1 VSTADTTTARNTTL
15 HRYIIGHA
23 ALALGVLL
31 VATAKLPGPTGPLWV
46 AIGMLV
52 LYTVA
57 GLAPVEVRLR
67 SQGVQFAWG
76 EAAVIIGLV
85 VLPPSTM
92 IWAAALGRLAAE
104 LIGRRPLEK
113 LTLNVA
119 KQIVAVSAAATLS
132 YLVAGT
138 EVDPFTVRGGIALI
152 AATAVYALLAAFSV
166 SVAISLA
173 NATRLRLMPLH
184 RVELVAIA
192 GNIGVAYASLALL
205 RFDPR
210 LLFAIP
216 PLIVFLRVTY
226 GYRLRTQTEREAWQ
240 RLAAATDRF
249 SEVDLAQVLGTAV
262 TSAAELF
269 GADEVEV
276 LVRLGAEPDGLARG
290 DAHGVSWAGAAADAP
305 AADEAQTIVA
315 PLGGQRDTDTDGG
328 PGELRLRFR
337 GAVRLSDRE
346 RYALR
351 TFAASLGTALRN
363 AYAYAEAQ
371 RRATR
376 SAHDAAHDPLTG
388 LANRRYLLD
397 AGEQVLR
404 EQPARGTQ
412 AMVLIDLDHFKEVND
427 TLGHSAGDEVLT
439 AIGRRLATAAGA
451 DDIVVRLGG
460 DEFAVLFV
468 ALPAPALAV
477 HRARQMLATLDPPI
491 EVDGI
496 RITVGGSAGVALAP
510 VQGGVGELLRRA
522 DVAMYQAKRDGNR
535 LAQYARQR
543 DTADIGRLA
552 LGGELRAALVGDQ
565 FTLRYQPIVELNSG
579 RISAAEALARW
590 DHPYRGEMLPKHFLT
605 AIERSDLLPE
615 FTDLVLDR
623 ALAAADDWARA
634 GRPIGVAV
642 NLSPRSLLDPGL
654 VLLVERRLAAGRV
667 PPERL
672 TLELTETRNLSRLD
686 TVDET
691 LRGLRELGVRVAL
704 DDFGTGS
711 SSLGMLARVPV
722 DELKIDRG
730 FVAGLVTSPEP
741 AAVVRAAID
750 LGRSLDLSVVAEGV
764 ESQQQRALLFELGC
778 PFGSGYLFSR
788 PVAGEKVAELLAAD
802 TPLAPAMSN
811 DAQVIRIPPAR
822 LTRNPRRRL

>member
-1 VSTADTTTARNTTL
+1 MSTADASTARNTTL
-15 HRYIIGHA
+15 RRYIIGHA
-23 ALALGVLL
+23 ALAFGVLL
-31 VATAKLPGPTGPLWV
+31 IATAKLPGPTGAPWLAV
-46 AIGMLV
+46 AMLA

-57 GLAPVEVRLR
+57 GLAPVQLRLR

-104 LIGRRPLEK
+104 LIGRRPADK

-119 KQIVAVSAAATLS
+119 KQVVAVTAAATLS
-132 YLVAGT
+132 QLIAGT
-138 EVDPFTVRGGIALI
+138 PVDPFTLRGVAALI
-152 AATAVYALLAAFSV
+152 AATAVYALIAALSV
-166 SVAISLA
+166 SIAISLA
-173 NATRLRLMPLH
+173 NGTRLRLMPLH
-184 RVELVAIA
+184 RVELIAIS
-192 GNIGVAYASLALL
+192 GNIAVAFLILAVL

-216 PLIVFLRVTY
+216 PMIVFLRLTY
-226 GYRLRTQTEREAWQ
+226 AYRLRTHTEREAWQ
-240 RLAAATDRF
+240 RLAAVTDRF

-262 TSAAELF
+262 TGAAELF

-276 LVRLGAEPDGLARG
+276 LVRLGSEPDGLVRG
-290 DAHGVSWAGAAADAP
+290 DAQGVSWAGAAADAP
-305 AADEAQTIVA
+305 AADEAETIET
-315 PLGGQRDTDTDGG
+315 PLGGQRDTDTDA
-328 PGELRLRFR
+328 GELRLRFR
-337 GAVRLSDRE
+337 GTVRLSDRE
-346 RYALR
+346 RYALQ
-351 TFAASLGTALRN
+351 TFAAALGTALRN

-371 RRATR
+371 RRAAR
-376 SAHDAAHDPLTG
+376 HAYDAAHDPLTG

-397 AGEQVLR
+397 VGEQVLAER
-404 EQPARGTQ
+404 PTRGTQ

-439 AIGRRLATAAGA
+439 TIGRRLATAAGD

-510 VQGGVGELLRRA
+510 VQGGVGELLRRT
-522 DVAMYQAKRDGNR
+522 DVAMYQAKRDGSR

-552 LGGELRAALVGDQ
+552 LGGELRAALHGNQ
-565 FTLRYQPIVELNSG
+565 FALRYLPIVELNSG

-590 DHPYRGEMLPKHFLT
+590 EHPYRGEMAPRQFLT

-615 FTDLVLDR
+615 FTELVLDT
-623 ALAAADDWARA
+623 ALAAASEWAGA
-634 GRPIGVAV
+634 GHPIGVAV
-642 NLSPRSLLDPGL
+642 NLSPRSLLDPDFL
-654 VLLVERRLAAGRV
+654 RVVQRRVVASGV
-667 PPERL
+667 PPEQL

-686 TVDET
+686 VVDDT
-691 LRGLRELGVRVAL
+691 LRGLRELGVRIAL

-722 DELKIDRG
+722 DELKIDRS

-764 ESQQQRALLFELGC
+764 ESQRQRAMLFELGC
-778 PFGSGYLFSR
+778 PCGSGYLFSR
-788 PVAGEKVAELLAAD
+788 PVTDTRIAELLAAEA
-802 TPLAPAMSN
+802 PLAPPMSA
-811 DAQVIRIPPAR
+811 DAQVIRIPPGR
-822 LTRNPRRRL
+822 LTRSARRRL

>member
-1 VSTADTTTARNTTL
+1 MSTADASTARNATL
-15 HRYIIGHA
+15 RRYVFGHA

-31 VATAKLPGPTGPLWV
+31 VATAKLPGPTGALWLAV
-46 AIGMLV
+46 GMLA

-57 GLAPVEVRLR
+57 GLAPVQLRLR

-76 EAAVIIGLV
+76 EAAVVIGLV

-104 LIGRRPLEK
+104 LIGRRPADK

-119 KQIVAVSAAATLS
+119 KQVVAVTGAATLS
-132 YLVAGT
+132 YLVAGAR
-138 EVDPFTVRGGIALI
+138 VDPFTVRGAVALI
-152 AATAVYALLAAFSV
+152 AATGVYALFAALSV
-166 SVAISLA
+166 SIAISLA
-173 NATRLRLMPLH
+173 NGTRLRLMPLH
-184 RVELVAIA
+184 RVELIAISGNIAIA
-192 GNIGVAYASLALL
+192 FLILGVL

-216 PLIVFLRVTY
+216 PMIVFLRLAY
-226 GYRLRTQTEREAWQ
+226 AYRLRTHTEREAWQ

-262 TSAAELF
+262 TGAAELF

-276 LVRLGAEPDGLARG
+276 LVRLGTEPDGLVRG
-290 DAHGVSWAGAAADAP
+290 DAQGVSWAGAAADAP
-305 AADEAQTIVA
+305 VAGEAETIET
-315 PLGGQRDTDTDGG
+315 PLGSTDTDAG
-328 PGELRLRFR
+328 PGELRLRFA
-337 GAVRLSDRE
+337 GTVRLSDSE

-351 TFAASLGTALRN
+351 TFAAALGTALRN

-371 RRATR
+371 RRAAR
-376 SAHDAAHDPLTG
+376 HAYDAAHDPLTG

-397 AGEQVLR
+397 VGEQVLSER
-404 EQPARGTQ
+404 PARGTQ

-439 AIGRRLATAAGA
+439 AIGRRLATAAGD

-510 VQGGVGELLRRA
+510 VQGGVGELLRRT
-522 DVAMYQAKRDGNR
+522 DVAMYQAKREGSR
-535 LAQYARQR
+535 LAEYQRQR
-543 DTADIGRLA
+543 DTADVGRLA
-552 LGGELRAALVGDQ
+552 LGGELRAALHGNQ
-565 FTLRYQPIVELNSG
+565 FALRYLPIVELNSG

-590 DHPYRGEMLPKHFLT
+590 EHPYRGEMAPRQFLT

-615 FTDLVLDR
+615 FTELVLDT
-623 ALAAADDWARA
+623 ALAAAYRWADA
-634 GRPIGVAV
+634 GHPIGVAV
-642 NLSPRSLLDPGL
+642 NLSPRSLLDPDFL
-654 VLLVERRLAAGRV
+654 RVVQRRVTASGV
-667 PPERL
+667 PPEQL

-686 TVDET
+686 VVDET
-691 LRGLRELGVRVAL
+691 LRGLRELGVRIAL

-722 DELKIDRG
+722 DELKIDRS

-764 ESQQQRALLFELGC
+764 ESQRQRAMLFELGC
-778 PFGSGYLFSR
+778 PCGSGYLFSR
-788 PVAGEKVAELLAAD
+788 PVTDTKIADLLAAE
-802 TPLAPAMSN
+802 TPLAPPMSA
-811 DAQVIRIPPAR
+811 DAQVIRIPPGR
-822 LTRNPRRRL
+822 LTRSTRHRL